1 MILESVSE
9 EMRYTLLSMGNSLK
23 WTPIHTACV
32 LGNSEVLEMMMRL
45 ITVEMRYKLLQLR
58 KMYGY
63 TPLHLSALAGHTQ
76 CIRVMADSVSSQ
88 QLVHLLRITDNIR
101 RTPLQMAA
109 EFNQAAVELLQ
120 EYLTK
125 ALIDVALRHTDQ
137 SGENPPYYPGKVLIL
152 KFTLLLRSGNKLI
165 PWSIIK

>member
-76 CIRVMADSVSSQ
+76 CIRVIADSVSSQ
-88 QLVHLLRITDNIR
+88 QLIHLLRITNDKG
-101 RTPLQMAA
+101 RTPLQWAA
-109 EFNQAAVELLQ
+109 EKNDQAVEDLLQ
-120 EYLTK
+120 DYQTK
-125 ALIDVALRHTDQ
+125 ALIDVALRHADEC
-137 SGENPPYYPGKVLIL
+137 GENRIYYPGK
-152 KFTLLLRSGNKLI
+152 
-165 PWSIIK
+165 IIIVCSLQYPSL